1 MIKLATES
9 GCHFPFTFY
18 CVRGEGMWR
27 LSTNEGHL
35 ISSPPPHSHKADST
49 NLCILKVTNK
59 WRGDTI
65 KGRIRLTIALLIT
78 FYQYEVVTRLNEKK
92 KAKMFV
98 CFTGDRLIV
107 SYNGENKFNGRSW
120 MIFHQPASQL
130 HLIPP
135 FIHSPASWVM
145 IAAWCLGGGGGPK
158 ASGGG
163 ETATSSHFL
172 PHFETFFLA
181 ANLPCFPTSCPTK
194 ARGRPVNESINGEPP
209 TSLHVKVRNCL
220 FSSFCLFLQ

>member
-1 MIKLATES
+1 MRGAPQCPSHMPNRAILRPLKMRLDMEHNLWLVKVDKVSKAPVASSMPNS
-9 GCHFPFTFY
+9 G
-18 CVRGEGMWR
+18 
-27 LSTNEGHL
+27 SHL
-35 ISSPPPHSHKADST
+35 
-49 NLCILKVTNK
+49 LCQTV
-59 WRGDTI
+59 
-65 KGRIRLTIALLIT
+65 
-78 FYQYEVVTRLNEKK
+78 K

-209 TSLHVKVRNCL
+209 TSLPVKVRNCL

>member
-1 MIKLATES
+1 MHQDI
-9 GCHFPFTFY
+9 FPKVIFLY
-18 CVRGEGMWR
+18 PRPSQPPDHRRWCSHVEVRVVEGGSYHGSF
-27 LSTNEGHL
+27 L
-35 ISSPPPHSHKADST
+35 
-49 NLCILKVTNK
+49 LCQTV
-59 WRGDTI
+59 
-65 KGRIRLTIALLIT
+65 
-78 FYQYEVVTRLNEKK
+78 
-92 KAKMFV
+92 V

-209 TSLHVKVRNCL
+209 TSLPVKVRNCL

>member
-1 MIKLATES
+1 MK
-9 GCHFPFTFY
+9 
-18 CVRGEGMWR
+18 
-27 LSTNEGHL
+27 
-35 ISSPPPHSHKADST
+35 
-49 NLCILKVTNK
+49 
-59 WRGDTI
+59 GDTI

-135 FIHSPASWVM
+135 FIHSPAS
-145 IAAWCLGGGGGPK
+145 
-158 ASGGG
+158 
-163 ETATSSHFL
+163 
-172 PHFETFFLA
+172 
-181 ANLPCFPTSCPTK
+181 
-194 ARGRPVNESINGEPP
+194 
-209 TSLHVKVRNCL
+209 
-220 FSSFCLFLQ
+220 